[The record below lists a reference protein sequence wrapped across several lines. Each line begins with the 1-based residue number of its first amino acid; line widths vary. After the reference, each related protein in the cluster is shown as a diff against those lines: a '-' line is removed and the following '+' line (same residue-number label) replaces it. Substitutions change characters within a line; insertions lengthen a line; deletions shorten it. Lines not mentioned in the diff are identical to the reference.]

1 MIIINIIGKSECTAS
16 QMAQYL
22 ISKNPNAKPWALEYA
37 QLYLEEGEFEGIRG
51 DGAWIQSCKETG
63 NFTFTG
69 GTAVTFN
76 QNNFCGL
83 GVTKKGLKGHSF
95 DTPRLGIRAQIQHL
109 KGYAT
114 TAPLK
119 NSCIDPRYKYIT
131 KGCAPR
137 FEDLTGKWAVP
148 GYNTNLASSLEDA
161 MNKGIGYGFDI
172 ITGINNMKAI
182 KDNNKEVTTT
192 AYKVAIDSGHFS
204 NSAGKRSPE
213 GYREH
218 WITTNIAYYLDVALK
233 RCGVDT
239 LKVAWDDKNG
249 KDDFTDVSLTTRQKL
264 IKDAKCDISISCHA
278 NAHGNGSTYTTAQG
292 IETFIHSNSTKVK
305 DSKSLANK
313 VQAYLIKGTRQ
324 TNRGVKSSDF
334 AMCNCTAMGTKA
346 SILIEY
352 GFMTNK
358 YEEELMKS
366 ESFCKECAEE
376 TAHGICDYLGVPYK
390 SSGSSASVS
399 TPSTTQT
406 TTTTARSYLM
416 EGDKG
421 DAVGKLQENLN
432 YLGYS
437 CGTVDKNF
445 GSKTDKALRNFQK
458 AYKLTVNGKYD
469 STSQRVLEDAVAK
482 KKNASISKPST
493 TSTSNY
499 IHNGLDYSLVFNP
512 TYYAN
517 KYSDL
522 KKAFGTDSKK
532 LFNHFVT
539 CGMKEARQGSVS
551 FNVNTYKSK
560 YIDLQKSFGNNLPKY
575 YEHYIKY
582 GYKEK
587 RQAT

>member
-1 MIIINIIGKSECTAS
+1 MNIIGKSECTAF
-16 QMAQYL
+16 QMAQHL
-22 ISKNPNAKPWALEYA
+22 INKNPNAKSWALEYA
-37 QLYLEEGEFEGIRG
+37 QLYLEEGEAEGVRG

-63 NFTFTG
+63 NFAFTG

-119 NSCIDPRYKYIT
+119 NPCIDPRYKYIT

-137 FEDLTGKWAVP
+137 FEDLAGKWAVP

-161 MNKGIGYGFDI
+161 MNKRIGYGFDI
-172 ITGINNMKAI
+172 IKGIEEMKKIKVNNR
-182 KDNNKEVTTT
+182 EVTNM

-218 WITTNIAYYLDVALK
+218 WINTNIAYYLDIALK
-233 RCGVDT
+233 RCGIET
-239 LKVAWDDKNG
+239 FKVAWNDKNG
-249 KDDFTDVSLTTRQKL
+249 KDDLTDLSLTTRQKM
-264 IKDAKCDISISCHA
+264 IKNAKCDISISCHA
-278 NAHGNGSTYTTAQG
+278 NAHGNGSTYTSAQG

-305 DSKSLANK
+305 DSKTLANK
-313 VQAYLIKGTRQ
+313 VQSYLIKGTKQ

-358 YEEELMKS
+358 YEEELMKTDR
-366 ESFCKECAEE
+366 FCLECAEE
-376 TAHGICDYLGVPYK
+376 TAHGICDYLGVVYK
-390 SSGSSASVS
+390 TGSSTVV
-399 TPSTTQT
+399 TPIIPT
-406 TTTTARSYLM
+406 
-416 EGDKG
+416 
-421 DAVGKLQENLN
+421 N
-432 YLGYS
+432 
-437 CGTVDKNF
+437 
-445 GSKTDKALRNFQK
+445 
-458 AYKLTVNGKYD
+458 
-469 STSQRVLEDAVAK
+469 
-482 KKNASISKPST
+482 
-493 TSTSNY
+493 TSTSSSTSFV
-499 IHNGLDYSLVFNP
+499 HNGIDYSLVFNP

-532 LFNHFVT
+532 LFSHF
-539 CGMKEARQGSVS
+539 CQYGMKEGRNGSAT
-551 FNVNTYKSK
+551 FNVQAYKNR
-560 YIDLQKSFGNNLPKY
+560 YADLQKAFGNNLTEY
-575 YEHYIKY
+575 YKHWIQY
-582 GYKEK
+582 GHKEG
-587 RQAT
+587 RRAT